1 MFGLPPEMRKDG
13 TATMG
18 GGECPCL
25 TGIPF
30 GKREGPRTNGNLP
43 TVSRLLVQVARLLAH
58 HASQPAHIPAI
69 LLLP

>member
-1 MFGLPPEMRKDG
+1 MFGLPPEMRNDG
-13 TATMG
+13 TA
-18 GGECPCL
+18 
-25 TGIPF
+25 
-30 GKREGPRTNGNLP
+30 